1 MDVKRNPQSD
11 NATHNQ
17 TNTTHTAFHDQSEEK
32 VMIVLMLQK
41 DVQVKLYIQK
51 WIILATS
58 CACRGSHRSV
68 KRRGPTARSGGGDPT
83 DRSGGGDPTARSGG
97 GDPTARS
104 GGGGPTARLG
114 GGGPVRQMWQQF
126 PNPSTVQGFLVVRHL
141 GVAGGRVLGYRR

>member
-1 MDVKRNPQSD
+1 MKVRK
-11 NATHNQ
+11 
-17 TNTTHTAFHDQSEEK
+17 EK

-41 DVQVKLYIQK
+41 DVQIKLYIQK

-68 KRRGPTARSGGGDPT
+68 KRRG
-83 DRSGGGDPTARSGG
+83 
-97 GDPTARS
+97 PTARS